1 MFISSFHIYDL
12 FSGSVVLVVI
22 FIIVVVI
29 IVVTATNVVVVAVF
43 VAVDELAFSTGL
55 YNTNR
60 ATEITVAR
68 VVVVVIVAVVI
79 VVVVVVTVIVALFFG
94 TSGVIYAS
102 ILTAVASLALYI

>member
-22 FIIVVVI
+22 FLIVVVI
-29 IVVTATNVVVVAVF
+29 IVVMATNVVVVAVF
-43 VAVDELAFSTGL
+43 VTAVDELAFSRGL

-68 VVVVVIVAVVI
+68 VVVVVVI

-102 ILTAVASLALYI
+102 ILTAVAILALYI

>member
-1 MFISSFHIYDL
+1 M
-12 FSGSVVLVVI
+12 
-22 FIIVVVI
+22 
-29 IVVTATNVVVVAVF
+29 ATNVVVVAVF
-43 VAVDELAFSTGL
+43 VTAVDELAFSRGL

-68 VVVVVIVAVVI
+68 VVVVVVEVVIVI

-102 ILTAVASLALYI
+102 ILTAVAILALYI